1 MSIFYPTTINTAPT
15 TNISQKKQK
24 KTQEKIKSLLKHVVG
39 NYEIFL
45 TSFQEAII
53 FLQSM
58 DIKISSFLDKF

>member
-1 MSIFYPTTINTAPT
+1 MYHK
-15 TNISQKKQK
+15 KKQK

-58 DIKISSFLDKF
+58 DIKISSLLDKF